1 MLAEIRQKKEAKI
14 KEEEDKLRKEEKK
27 KAKARAQCLENYEK
41 IPDKVEDLT
50 TEDAD
55 TQKKKTTKFTDF
67 NCQQAPDNEKED
79 GVSPVKKEKK
89 VLIEPDLEAFLKRNA
104 P

>member
-1 MLAEIRQKKEAKI
+1 M
-14 KEEEDKLRKEEKK
+14 
-27 KAKARAQCLENYEK
+27 
-41 IPDKVEDLT
+41 EDLT

-67 NCQQAPDNEKED
+67 NCAQAPDNEKEE

-89 VLIEPDLEAFLKRNA
+89 QLIEPDLEAFLKRNQ
-104 P
+104 PQIKVFTNITDIKLWRKKH